1 MQNVKVKS
9 VKTHK
14 YNGIERKKGATYTAS
29 LSDPEVRNSLALG
42 RVELVQSKEYKTR
55 MMKAEK

>member
-1 MQNVKVKS
+1 MQNAKLKVKKS
-9 VKTHK
+9 HK
-14 YNGIERKKGATYTAS
+14 YDGIERKKGATYTAS

-42 RVELVQSKEYKTR
+42 RVELAQSKEYKTR